1 MVDDYC
7 TNSPDSEHGAQV
19 PYNMMCKRQYSD
31 YASSSAAEDSA
42 KSPSSASGSQQS
54 EGGSNSDGSSE
65 AEGDAAAIAQQAL
78 VINLNSP
85 PSSITPFAQ
94 SKPSAISQA
103 LPVHQPI
110 RLKAPAAPHG
120 WNPGEHDEHLLMDFR
135 KIVVSK
141 PSVRSYIF

>member
-19 PYNMMCKRQYSD
+19 PYDMMRKRQYSD
-31 YASSSAAEDSA
+31 YASSSAAEDGA

-54 EGGSNSDGSSE
+54 EGGSHGDGSSE
-65 AEGDAAAIAQQAL
+65 AEGDVAAIAQQAL

-85 PSSITPFAQ
+85 PSIITPFAQ
-94 SKPSAISQA
+94 SKPSAISQS
-103 LPVHQPI
+103 VHQPI

-120 WNPGEHDEHLLMDFR
+120 WNPAEHDEHLMDFR
-135 KIVVSK
+135 KIVVGK